1 MAHSMK
7 RFQGIC
13 DSLEEKAGVSAS
25 ANAPHS
31 LGRRKTASGGKV
43 GGWKGMQG
51 GVVGCARVLTATKW
65 NIHLP

>member
-43 GGWKGMQG
+43 GG
-51 GVVGCARVLTATKW
+51 
-65 NIHLP
+65 